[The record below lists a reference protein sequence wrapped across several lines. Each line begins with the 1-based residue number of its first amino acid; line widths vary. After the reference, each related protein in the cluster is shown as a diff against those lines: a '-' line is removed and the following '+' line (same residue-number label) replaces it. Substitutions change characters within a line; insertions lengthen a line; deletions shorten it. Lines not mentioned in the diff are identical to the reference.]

1 MNYTLDKDFAQVLG
15 DLVLRGAVH
24 TLQHA
29 IDHLIR
35 DPLYFDLASA
45 DACKI
50 LGKCVS
56 EIRRERE
63 ALNR

>member
-29 IDHLIR
+29 IDHLIGE
-35 DPLYFDLASA
+35 DFDLASA